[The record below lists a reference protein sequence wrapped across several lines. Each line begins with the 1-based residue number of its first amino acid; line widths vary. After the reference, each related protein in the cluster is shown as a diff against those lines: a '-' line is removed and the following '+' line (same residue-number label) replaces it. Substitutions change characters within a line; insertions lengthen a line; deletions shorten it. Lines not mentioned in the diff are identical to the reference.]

1 MARANSLSSIS
12 SKDREVRRTS
22 MDFFNGKANDSTSTP
37 VQVPHPFGKELE
49 QLEEVAEE
57 LNGAINDVERAN
69 DLRAMK
75 QCGLIKFCADDYLSE
90 IEPLFGGLFGHS
102 NRLTVPAMAWI

>member
-1 MARANSLSSIS
+1 
-12 SKDREVRRTS
+12 
-22 MDFFNGKANDSTSTP
+22 MDFFNGKANDSTSIP
-37 VQVPHPFGKELE
+37 VQAPHPFGKELE

-57 LNGAINDVERAN
+57 FNGAINDVEREN

-75 QCGLIKFCADDYLSE
+75 QCSLVKFCADDYLSE
-90 IEPLFGGLFGHS
+90 IEPLFSSIFGRS